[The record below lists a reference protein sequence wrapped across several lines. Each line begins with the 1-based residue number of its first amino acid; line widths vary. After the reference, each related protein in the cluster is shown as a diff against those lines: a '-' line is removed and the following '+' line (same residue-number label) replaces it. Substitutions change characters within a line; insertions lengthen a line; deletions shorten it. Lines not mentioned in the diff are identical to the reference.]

1 MNIILIIVGL
11 FFLIKGADF
20 LIDAA
25 SNIARK
31 FKISEFIIGLTVI
44 AVGTSLPELMVS
56 IKSILDGHY
65 SLVVGNIVG
74 SCIYNLLLILG
85 IMSLLKPIKIKK
97 ESNIIL
103 MLFSILAVGMF
114 GNMYGEIT
122 KPEGI
127 MLLLLFGIFILSTFR
142 GEGNDDRPAQSSI
155 VKSIFFLV
163 LGIILLKYG
172 GDLVVDNASKLGQKL
187 NISEKIIGITIVALG
202 TSLPE
207 LVTSIVAVRKNTMQ
221 IAVGNIIG
229 SNIFN
234 LLLVLGVTSLIK
246 PVEFSSDYNFDLLF
260 LSIVT
265 LIVIIACLKN
275 QNEEIRRKE
284 GIILIAFFILYN
296 IRLFVI

>member
-1 MNIILIIVGL
+1 
-11 FFLIKGADF
+11 
-20 LIDAA
+20 
-25 SNIARK
+25 
-31 FKISEFIIGLTVI
+31 
-44 AVGTSLPELMVS
+44 
-56 IKSILDGHY
+56 
-65 SLVVGNIVG
+65 
-74 SCIYNLLLILG
+74 
-85 IMSLLKPIKIKK
+85 MSLIKPIKIKK

-103 MLFSILAVGMF
+103 MLFSILVVGMF
-114 GNMYGEIT
+114 GNTYGEIT

-142 GEGNDDRPAQSSI
+142 GEENNDKPAQSSLI
-155 VKSIFFLV
+155 KSVFFV
-163 LGIILLKYG
+163 ILGIVLLKYG
-172 GDLVVDNASKLGQKL
+172 GDLVVDNASELGQKL

-234 LLLVLGVTSLIK
+234 LLLVLGTTSLIK
-246 PVEFSSDYNFDLLF
+246 PIEFSSDYNFDLLF

>member
-1 MNIILIIVGL
+1 MHVVT
-11 FFLIKGADF
+11 
-20 LIDAA
+20 
-25 SNIARK
+25 S
-31 FKISEFIIGLTVI
+31 I
-44 AVGTSLPELMVS
+44 AVLILFPVS
-56 IKSILDGHY
+56 ISSVSKIFLQNSAF
-65 SLVVGNIVG
+65 
-74 SCIYNLLLILG
+74 SC
-85 IMSLLKPIKIKK
+85 
-97 ESNIIL
+97 
-103 MLFSILAVGMF
+103 V
-114 GNMYGEIT
+114 
-122 KPEGI
+122 
-127 MLLLLFGIFILSTFR
+127 
-142 GEGNDDRPAQSSI
+142 
-155 VKSIFFLV
+155 
-163 LGIILLKYG
+163 
-172 GDLVVDNASKLGQKL
+172 VVDNASELGQKL

-234 LLLVLGVTSLIK
+234 LLLVLGTTSLIK
-246 PVEFSSDYNFDLLF
+246 PIEFSSDYNFDLLF